1 MAHPVAQQGLAG
13 LQDAPR
19 PGKPPQYTLQTEQR
33 LLAQLDEPP
42 PAGQATGSGSR
53 LAAAVGEVSAPYV
66 WRVLRRQGINL
77 RGSRS

>member
-1 MAHPVAQQGLAG
+1 MPWKATVIQVTEAE
-13 LQDAPR
+13 R
-19 PGKPPQYTLQTEQR
+19 KTLESWGRASSTEQR